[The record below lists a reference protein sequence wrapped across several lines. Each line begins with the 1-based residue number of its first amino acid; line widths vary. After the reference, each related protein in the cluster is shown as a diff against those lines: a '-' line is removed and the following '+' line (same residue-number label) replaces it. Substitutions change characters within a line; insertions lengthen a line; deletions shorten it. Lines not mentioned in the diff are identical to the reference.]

1 MAIFSNI
8 GAIDRGESPWSMNVS
23 SDGTVSITERKV
35 GAVKD
40 VVAWAKAFSIGT
52 VYQLNASEDCPFSG
66 YFIATGANV
75 EVSVAG
81 TASGTR
87 TYSQP
92 GGESGGLSSDEGAQF
107 ARTEKVDFST
117 IEKPVTS
124 AKFWTDAFPATCEGN
139 KNPTKALKQVQLY
152 IDAPTEAEAE
162 KIYNN
167 FSDSSAQSKM
177 ASKLIAGIEAYLYP
191 APTASLSFETKQR
204 QEVGGEVGKI
214 VDAPELE
221 HVSAPGGFEWLCNGD
236 AVEWSSGTGVY
247 TRTKSW
253 IGANSWDKD
262 LYEKAGGK
270 TE

>member
-1 MAIFSNI
+1 MAIFSKI
-8 GAIDRGESPWSMNVS
+8 EGADHGESPWSMNVS
-23 SDGTVSITERKV
+23 SDGTISVTERKV

-40 VVAWAKAFSIGT
+40 VVAWAKAFSIGS
-52 VYQLNASEDCPFSG
+52 VYYLTASEDCPFPG
-66 YFIATGANV
+66 YYIAAGASV

-92 GGESGGLSSDEGAQF
+92 RDQNGGLASEAPF

-124 AKFWTDAFPATCEGN
+124 AKFWTDAFPSTCEGN
-139 KNPTKALKQVQLY
+139 KNPAKALKQVQLY

-167 FSDSSAQSKM
+167 FSNSRAQSKM

-191 APTASLSFETKQR
+191 APTALISFETKKR
-204 QEVGGEVGKI
+204 QDFGGEVGKI

-221 HVSAPGGFEWLCNGD
+221 HIGVPEGFEWLCNGD
-236 AVEWSSGTGVY
+236 SVEWASGTGIY